1 MKRRILSIFMSV
13 IVLINIIVPVCASAA
28 DATDKNS
35 SVYIGNGYIVY
46 YDVKS
51 SWGDNQNIEIKIKNI
66 GSEPIA
72 NWALKYDAHGE
83 ISGLWNATAYSNNDT
98 QYIIKNAGYNYEIQP
113 DQEVNFGY
121 CVTGESLEVPKAFEI
136 CSQRTDKAE
145 NEYIVSLNV
154 TNDWGTGFTGE
165 IKIQNLSSEPIE
177 AWRLNFDA
185 NFTIEDIWNA
195 RLVSADENSYCIAN
209 DVTTT
214 PIAANETKTFGFK
227 ASKENGVTAEIY
239 NCTVNGVTIS
249 ENFETLE
256 FLETGLVLTA
266 FAQYNQ
272 TESAIDIYWNT
283 TVQNGTYE
291 ILESDDNVKYNK
303 ITETS
308 DFMFYSYK
316 ILENFSEKYFIVR
329 QTTNDGR
336 TVEADPILISNNG
349 NGYSVGFPDTDGDG
363 IPDYLEK
370 DIGTDPQKADTDDDG
385 LTDYEE
391 FYLTGTDST
400 VYDSITEDVSD
411 ADADSDKDGL
421 SNKKE
426 LDLGTNPLLEDTDK
440 DGLSDGAET
449 IIYGTDPLKYDTDDD
464 GIGDGDEIALGLDPL
479 NPQTFGVPD
488 SEYTFEVDVP
498 SDVESFSDIN
508 TDTNPFEVSV
518 KMKAAGNILSNLDA
532 RESVYSK
539 AMTNDATLG
548 ICPEFIYDDG
558 CKIEEAVIQFK
569 IDDEYAAEAD
579 TEKAEDSEFYGIKK
593 YSIFKFFEDTGT
605 LLPVK
610 TEIDEENN
618 TLSTT
623 VDSLGSYCVIDMEKL
638 LNNWLE
644 SEVETEEQTEVF
656 QIVRSS
662 VMYATMQMANNDT
675 DVSAAETKTHIK
687 ETDPVNVF
695 FFLDNRNTVGD
706 EAFALAKESIV
717 SASDIILKKS
727 SDAHIYVVLCTNASS
742 GAAYKLID
750 GNCADDSFTDISS
763 LEGEL
768 DSITL
773 RSTNT
778 LSDNCVLSD
787 ALNYALDNYNKDRA
801 TYCFYLFNQKN
812 VLFRESTGRS
822 YLSKAKTAG
831 FNVSIISEIDK
842 AYIDGY
848 ALDLYK
854 ETDGIHI
861 KKFSNFSNDIL
872 KHMYSS
878 VPVIDDDTET
888 YNMLLASGLQKVT
901 LDAPITEDYKE
912 AALDM
917 WNNPN
922 STKYSDY
929 ADTDEDGLYDFQEI
943 DFISDRIKFVN
954 GKVKLPSFQDCL
966 NEKSDL
972 FYVEDGLSKYIAQI
986 EKDDSLINMTDLR
999 HKIYDKTYLLPILSD
1014 PTDETGDTDGDGFV
1028 DYYEYK
1034 CHENRNTEN
1043 LDTSI
1048 NYLNGLREDEWQAKS
1063 DLGRLVRIAGFNY
1076 DQQQKILRSDQYPI
1090 QRFFGFNRSIDVAAD
1105 TVLSSSIY
1113 CDPICFF
1120 YDGKEYMLELWKG
1133 QYGIMSGAEVGLYYR
1148 TPTVYTRTITVAD
1161 LVELV
1166 ETIVNGL
1173 VDFEDVGID
1182 VNEVIYQLARE
1193 LSDDNILIEICDFLG
1208 VDLPELI
1215 NNIIDMSYDL
1225 EDICDFLGI
1234 DLFDTVIYEH
1244 TYLDDYGCNYDPD
1257 NYYDEKW
1264 YRSVAPQ
1271 DMIDVYYEFGIKKDK
1286 STKTDITEFERK
1298 DYHWW
1303 TTGFEWGKYTES
1315 EDEIVMKITIDFN
1328 DPEMK
1333 KAFIDGGV
1341 LPEQII
1347 NSKDQLDLY
1356 QKHGLTSFISNSN
1369 NRSEGIGRIETEES
1383 ATEVVLTYNKYGF
1396 NTQPQSSGD
1405 KDYIQANNLALL
1417 DVYETA
1423 KEVAGIAYEYDSTNK
1438 LDRLLYTN
1446 DPNLITVDDFIY
1458 GFDATNFFAFNSP
1471 HTEFLKHAIAENAFG
1486 VDGDYTWALY
1496 NSLVTNLANNAVSFS
1511 YSKEYWSSLLNVG
1524 SSVLDVVDALGVQLT
1539 VGDVLGILLLTGNN
1553 TNDLRLI
1560 AEQIADTKYTDGYS
1574 TQYLYEY
1581 YEDWYMQY
1589 AQMYDIMATSDNY
1602 DWNHFPGLI
1611 FSTEFVVNRVK
1622 NLRAS

>member
-1 MKRRILSIFMSV
+1 MSV

>member
-98 QYIIKNAGYNYEIQP
+98 QYIIKNSGYNYEIQP

-121 CVTGESLEVPKAFEI
+121 CVTGESLEVPKVFEI